1 MLVNEI
7 YIGNMVQG
15 KYGSISYKT
24 KQNKPRPKDTWYR
37 VEGTHEAI
45 IDRELWNRVQ
55 DLVAERVKPFDTGNV
70 GILRGKYIVQ
80 AAAISCDPPK
90 TAVNIICSVQTV
102 MFLRIPVKV
111 HLFLLQS
118 WSKSYWVN

>member
-15 KYGSISYKT
+15 KYGSVSYKT
-24 KQNKPRPKDTWYR
+24 KQNRPRPRDEWYI

-55 DLVAERVKPFDTGNV
+55 AMIPNGQSPVTQERLDYLRERYTARAADT
-70 GILRGKYIVQ
+70 RSAPQK
-80 AAAISCDPPK
+80 AACAISAMPK
-90 TAVNIICSVQTV
+90 PA
-102 MFLRIPVKV
+102 
-111 HLFLLQS
+111 HLEKRLHRRVYFGRTG
-118 WSKSYWVN
+118 

>member
-55 DLVAERVKPFDTGNV
+55 NLVAERAKPFDTGNV
-70 GILRGKYIVQ
+70 GIFARKVHCASCGYIMR
-80 AAAISCDPPK
+80 SSK

-118 WSKSYWVN
+118 